1 MKNILVLGGFGFIAT
16 NILKYIDKNY
26 SDKYSVIVFDRIDHH
41 PHGVIC
47 DCVKKVY
54 AGDFSDETN
63 ITRIFNENK
72 VDLVLHLLSSTVPA
86 TSKNA
91 QYDVESNLIATLK
104 LLGIMEQFN
113 VRDILYLSSG
123 GAIYGD

>member
-54 AGDFSDETN
+54 AGDFSD
-63 ITRIFNENK
+63 
-72 VDLVLHLLSSTVPA
+72 
-86 TSKNA
+86 
-91 QYDVESNLIATLK
+91 
-104 LLGIMEQFN
+104 
-113 VRDILYLSSG
+113 
-123 GAIYGD
+123 